1 MTCILG
7 LSGGIGSGK
16 STVTRILD
24 ELGATTIDADAIVHE
39 QQAAGQPMIL
49 EIAAAFGDEVI
60 AEDDRSIGRRW
71 AQSSFATKRLV
82 RVSARSFIRPS
93 SPR

>member
-39 QQAAGQPMIL
+39 QQAAGQPML
-49 EIAAAFGDEVI
+49 KEIAAAFGDEVI
-60 AEDDRSIGRRW
+60 APDGTLDREALAPSY
-71 AQSSFATKRLV
+71 SVMTKRAH
-82 RVSARSFIRPS
+82 VSARLSTRRS